1 MTGQHLLVK
10 GLSFAKQPQGE
21 WKVSQIAT
29 NQGIFRIGENEN
41 ALLDAEVVDRF
52 CAYIS
57 TTMRDQIEGFLQEEQ
72 EEKHATESSS
82 EGS

>member
-1 MTGQHLLVK
+1 MSKHLLVK

-21 WKVSQIAT
+21 WVVSQIAT

-41 ALLDAEVVDRF
+41 ALLDPEIVERF
-52 CAYIS
+52 CSYIS
-57 TTMRDQIEGFLQEEQ
+57 ATMREQLEGFLQEEQ
-72 EEKHATESSS
+72 EEEHARESTG